1 MLNNI
6 KRFTT
11 YVLVLVCTTQC
22 RKYDVNEEAHKL
34 YGEDLDSVLQR
45 FRRTPE
51 YLKILNYKLEDL
63 TKSMER
69 IFAETF
75 YHYNTE
81 LETEV
86 RRMFGGNAT
95 QLRSFHHPFEKI
107 INRKRKILKSGTTKS
122 RVDELDTYL
131 KQFSVLSIEESN
143 RVREIGRCLHAF
155 MENFATEDRLPIS
168 TQLPDGGDQSLKITT
183 EHNHQVT
190 KTRETTETETTEG
203 DYLTTIAP
211 PILRTFKPINT

>member
-95 QLRSFHHPFEKI
+95 QLRSFHHPF
-107 INRKRKILKSGTTKS
+107 
-122 RVDELDTYL
+122 D
-131 KQFSVLSIEESN
+131 
-143 RVREIGRCLHAF
+143 RCLHAF